1 MRLRTAILTLLAF
14 AAAGVSADGAS
25 PDAGLFS
32 PFQARFNLA
41 RNSFTV
47 GISDFTLAR
56 EADGSY
62 TYKSVS
68 HPTGLASLF
77 AGDLITETSH
87 FQLVDGRPRSLSY
100 SFSQTGGKHEK
111 TESIEFDWEKSIA
124 ASDEDDRKRSTKLT
138 PDVCDV
144 FLMQLLVAQDEAG
157 GKLAASY
164 KVLNHRELTDYAL
177 SRLPDQKLKLG
188 GITYD
193 TVVLERKDPK
203 KDRVMDL
210 WLSPALH
217 YLPVQVQQSEPGK
230 ATFTLSLES
239 ISFDSSVPATATK

>member
-1 MRLRTAILTLLAF
+1 MRSRATALAALAI
-14 AAAGVSADGAS
+14 AAASVQADGAS
-25 PDAGLFS
+25 PNPELFS
-32 PFQARFNLA
+32 PFQARYSLA
-41 RNSFTV
+41 RNSLTLGV
-47 GISDFTLAR
+47 SDFTLAH

-68 HPTGLASLF
+68 RPTGLASLF
-77 AGDLITETSH
+77 AGDVITETSH

-111 TESIEFDWEKSIA
+111 AESIDFDWEKGVA
-124 ASDEDDRKRSTKLT
+124 ASDEDGRKRRTKLT

-144 FLMQLLVAQDEAG
+144 FLMQLLVAQDEADG
-157 GKLAASY
+157 RLAASY
-164 KVLNHRELTDYAL
+164 KVLNNRELTDYAL

-188 GITYD
+188 DITYD

-239 ISFDSSVPATATK
+239 ISFGDAPTAKDK